1 VHLDDGAVGVTRV
14 AYAIPK
20 RVGGA
25 VVRNRIR
32 RRLRAVVAD
41 LARTTGDRVPDGV
54 LLISVGPEAVRR
66 SSDQLTNDVEG
77 LLLALEARRSGG
89 DR

>member
-1 VHLDDGAVGVTRV
+1 MGVTRV

-41 LARTTGDRVPDGV
+41 LASTTDRVPDGV
-54 LLISVGPEAVRR
+54 LLISVGPEAVLR
-66 SSDQLTNDVEG
+66 SSNQLTNDVEG